1 MCGRPWTGF
10 RPPADAMDHAAATR
24 LLLDLRERLDCVT
37 AAVISLAQA
46 LDGPP
51 GPVSEVGLLAL
62 RREGTVS

>member
-1 MCGRPWTGF
+1 
-10 RPPADAMDHAAATR
+10 MDHAAATR